1 MIEILVFGGGLYFLV
16 KLLTSGNSGPTMAV
30 PPEILVQ
37 WRHHKKTHYI
47 WGLIG
52 TWGAVVLGLVVLFV
66 VMATTRKCY
75 DFGIAGYSSY
85 CTDGDG
91 ATAGVAAIAVILV
104 VLALGL
110 ILSWQ
115 ANQRAK
121 ALELMYRPPMLG
133 WGQPQQPAWGQ
144 PPVQPGWGQPQ
155 QPQQPGWGQPPV
167 QPGWGQPQQPQQPGW
182 GQPLQPG
189 QPGWGQPQQPQQPG
203 WGQPQQP
210 GQPAWGQQQQP
221 GQPAWGQPPVQPA
234 APAAPAPAAPAAP
247 APDEPASDAP
257 TPTAE

>member
-155 QPQQPGWGQPPV
+155 QPQQPGWGQP
-167 QPGWGQPQQPQQPGW
+167 
-182 GQPLQPG
+182 
-189 QPGWGQPQQPQQPG
+189 
-203 WGQPQQP
+203 QQP

>member
-1 MIEILVFGGGLYFLV
+1 MIEILVCGGGLYFLV

-155 QPQQPGWGQPPV
+155 QPQQPGWGQP
-167 QPGWGQPQQPQQPGW
+167 
-182 GQPLQPG
+182 
-189 QPGWGQPQQPQQPG
+189 
-203 WGQPQQP
+203 QQP